1 MEIFMQA
8 VATLL
13 LIVVVL
19 FVFAMVVI
27 SIKDSKK

>member
-8 VATLL
+8 IAALL